1 MIGGIRGLESSLKS
15 LLVPGV
21 FFEEMGIRYIG
32 PVNGHNLVELIRT
45 LRRVKDN
52 DLPVIVHVITEKGRG
67 CKFAHEDPELFHG
80 IIRARFSGPS
90 MSRQQPAQVPM

>member
-1 MIGGIRGLESSLKS
+1 MLFLPLDPTIIESSLKS

-52 DLPVIVHVITEKGRG
+52 DLPWTQE
-67 CKFAHEDPELFHG
+67 F
-80 IIRARFSGPS
+80 
-90 MSRQQPAQVPM
+90 